1 MKNHLKH
8 NYDIKYDVLYV
19 SKVPNEPAI
28 GVEDD
33 EGIVIRKSRKTGEFV
48 GVTIFDF
55 KKRVDNHALPKF
67 EDIQD
72 DYFYTLDL
80 LK

>member
-1 MKNHLKH
+1 MKNLLKH
-8 NYDIKYDVLYV
+8 NYDAKYDVLYV

-28 GVEDD
+28 GVEDN

-55 KKRVDNHALPKF
+55 RRRINNHELPKF
-67 EDIQD
+67 EDIHD
-72 DYFYTLDL
+72 DYFYE
-80 LK
+80 LKL

>member
-1 MKNHLKH
+1 MKNLLQH
-8 NYDIKYDVLYV
+8 NYDSKYDVLYV

-55 KKRVDNHALPKF
+55 KKRANKHELPKF
-67 EDIQD
+67 ECIND
-72 DYFYTLDL
+72 DYFYK
-80 LK
+80 LKL